1 MRKVTYPPSM
11 TADEYLAR
19 AEQLEAEDRLER
31 AAVVSLMA
39 IAAAIRDKKS
49 GGTGGPPRRLPS

>member
-1 MRKVTYPPSM
+1 M